1 MMTKYSFKSMTE
13 QANAIKE
20 NLISPVKLLEEF
32 FEKLRKEQD
41 SIGAKILIRVEGLM
55 PGVGSPVFSK
65 LDAELAKS
73 MMGVNAVKAV
83 ELGSGVGVVEMKGSE
98 NRDLIKKDGFE
109 TNNSGGI
116 LGGISNEFDIQLSN
130 IQLVVIV
137 GITVLFFAELII
149 RNINKKKQSPEEKTR
164 PLKKVEKSNE
174 ISSDVIRQ
182 KIDLAIAYINMGK
195 KSKSISILKKL
206 EKYQL
211 TKKQLK
217 QINQLRE
224 RLS

>member
-1 MMTKYSFKSMTE
+1 M
-13 QANAIKE
+13 
-20 NLISPVKLLEEF
+20 LIETFEEF
-32 FEKLRKEQD
+32 INRLDFNSIIQD
-41 SIGAKILIRVEGLM
+41 
-55 PGVGSPVFSK
+55 PSK
-65 LDAELAKS
+65 FLLA
-73 MMGVNAVKAV
+73 
-83 ELGSGVGVVEMKGSE
+83 
-98 NRDLIKKDGFE
+98 
-109 TNNSGGI
+109 
-116 LGGISNEFDIQLSN
+116 EFDIQLSN
-130 IQLVVIV
+130 IQLVVII
-137 GITVLFFAELII
+137 GIIVLFFAELII
-149 RNINKKKQSPEEKTR
+149 RNINKKKQSSEEKSR

-195 KSKSISILKKL
+195 RSKSISILKKL

>member
-1 MMTKYSFKSMTE
+1 M
-13 QANAIKE
+13 
-20 NLISPVKLLEEF
+20 LIETFEEF
-32 FEKLRKEQD
+32 INRLDFNSIIQD
-41 SIGAKILIRVEGLM
+41 
-55 PGVGSPVFSK
+55 PSK
-65 LDAELAKS
+65 FLLD
-73 MMGVNAVKAV
+73 
-83 ELGSGVGVVEMKGSE
+83 
-98 NRDLIKKDGFE
+98 
-109 TNNSGGI
+109 
-116 LGGISNEFDIQLSN
+116 EFDIQLSN
-130 IQLVVIV
+130 IQIVVIV
-137 GITVLFFAELII
+137 GIAVLFFAELII
-149 RNINKKKQSPEEKTR
+149 RNINKKKQSPEEKPR

-195 KSKSISILKKL
+195 KSKSVSILKKL

>member
-1 MMTKYSFKSMTE
+1 M
-13 QANAIKE
+13 
-20 NLISPVKLLEEF
+20 LIETFEEF
-32 FEKLRKEQD
+32 INRLDFNSIIQD
-41 SIGAKILIRVEGLM
+41 
-55 PGVGSPVFSK
+55 PSK
-65 LDAELAKS
+65 FLLD
-73 MMGVNAVKAV
+73 
-83 ELGSGVGVVEMKGSE
+83 
-98 NRDLIKKDGFE
+98 
-109 TNNSGGI
+109 
-116 LGGISNEFDIQLSN
+116 EFDIQLSN

-195 KSKSISILKKL
+195 MSKSVNILKKL

-217 QINQLRE
+217 QNNQLRE

>member
-1 MMTKYSFKSMTE
+1 M
-13 QANAIKE
+13 
-20 NLISPVKLLEEF
+20 LIETFEEF
-32 FEKLRKEQD
+32 INRLDFYSIIQD
-41 SIGAKILIRVEGLM
+41 
-55 PGVGSPVFSK
+55 PSK
-65 LDAELAKS
+65 FLLD
-73 MMGVNAVKAV
+73 
-83 ELGSGVGVVEMKGSE
+83 
-98 NRDLIKKDGFE
+98 
-109 TNNSGGI
+109 
-116 LGGISNEFDIQLSN
+116 EFDIQLSN
-130 IQLVVIV
+130 IQIVVIV
-137 GITVLFFAELII
+137 GIAVLFFAELII
-149 RNINKKKQSPEEKTR
+149 RNINKKKQSTEEKPR

-195 KSKSISILKKL
+195 MSKSVSILKKL

>member
-1 MMTKYSFKSMTE
+1 M
-13 QANAIKE
+13 
-20 NLISPVKLLEEF
+20 LIETFEEF
-32 FEKLRKEQD
+32 INRLDFNSIIQD
-41 SIGAKILIRVEGLM
+41 
-55 PGVGSPVFSK
+55 PSK
-65 LDAELAKS
+65 FLLD
-73 MMGVNAVKAV
+73 
-83 ELGSGVGVVEMKGSE
+83 
-98 NRDLIKKDGFE
+98 
-109 TNNSGGI
+109 
-116 LGGISNEFDIQLSN
+116 EFDIQLSN

-149 RNINKKKQSPEEKTR
+149 RNINKKKQSPEEKPH

-195 KSKSISILKKL
+195 KSKSVSILKKL

>member
-1 MMTKYSFKSMTE
+1 M
-13 QANAIKE
+13 
-20 NLISPVKLLEEF
+20 LIETFEEF
-32 FEKLRKEQD
+32 INRLDFNSIIQD
-41 SIGAKILIRVEGLM
+41 
-55 PGVGSPVFSK
+55 PSK
-65 LDAELAKS
+65 FLLD
-73 MMGVNAVKAV
+73 
-83 ELGSGVGVVEMKGSE
+83 
-98 NRDLIKKDGFE
+98 
-109 TNNSGGI
+109 
-116 LGGISNEFDIQLSN
+116 EFDIQLSN

-211 TKKQLK
+211 TK
-217 QINQLRE
+217 NQLIQIRKLKE

>member
-1 MMTKYSFKSMTE
+1 M
-13 QANAIKE
+13 
-20 NLISPVKLLEEF
+20 LIETFEEF
-32 FEKLRKEQD
+32 INRLDFNSIIQD
-41 SIGAKILIRVEGLM
+41 
-55 PGVGSPVFSK
+55 PSK
-65 LDAELAKS
+65 FLLD
-73 MMGVNAVKAV
+73 
-83 ELGSGVGVVEMKGSE
+83 
-98 NRDLIKKDGFE
+98 
-109 TNNSGGI
+109 
-116 LGGISNEFDIQLSN
+116 EFDIQLSN

-211 TKKQLK
+211 TKKPLK

>member
-1 MMTKYSFKSMTE
+1 M
-13 QANAIKE
+13 
-20 NLISPVKLLEEF
+20 LIETFEEF
-32 FEKLRKEQD
+32 INRLDFNSIIQD
-41 SIGAKILIRVEGLM
+41 
-55 PGVGSPVFSK
+55 PSK
-65 LDAELAKS
+65 FLLD
-73 MMGVNAVKAV
+73 
-83 ELGSGVGVVEMKGSE
+83 
-98 NRDLIKKDGFE
+98 
-109 TNNSGGI
+109 
-116 LGGISNEFDIQLSN
+116 EFDIQLSN

-211 TKKQLK
+211 TKKQLI
-217 QINQLRE
+217 QIRKLKE

>member
-1 MMTKYSFKSMTE
+1 M
-13 QANAIKE
+13 
-20 NLISPVKLLEEF
+20 LIETFEEF
-32 FEKLRKEQD
+32 INRLDFNSIIQD
-41 SIGAKILIRVEGLM
+41 
-55 PGVGSPVFSK
+55 PSK
-65 LDAELAKS
+65 FLLD
-73 MMGVNAVKAV
+73 
-83 ELGSGVGVVEMKGSE
+83 
-98 NRDLIKKDGFE
+98 
-109 TNNSGGI
+109 
-116 LGGISNEFDIQLSN
+116 EFDIQLSN

-149 RNINKKKQSPEEKTR
+149 RNINKKKQSPEEKPR

-195 KSKSISILKKL
+195 KSKSVSILKKL

-211 TKKQLK
+211 TKKPLK

>member
-1 MMTKYSFKSMTE
+1 M
-13 QANAIKE
+13 
-20 NLISPVKLLEEF
+20 LIETFEEF
-32 FEKLRKEQD
+32 INRLDFNSIIQD
-41 SIGAKILIRVEGLM
+41 
-55 PGVGSPVFSK
+55 PSK
-65 LDAELAKS
+65 FLLD
-73 MMGVNAVKAV
+73 
-83 ELGSGVGVVEMKGSE
+83 
-98 NRDLIKKDGFE
+98 
-109 TNNSGGI
+109 
-116 LGGISNEFDIQLSN
+116 EFDIQLSN
-130 IQLVVIV
+130 IQIVVIV
-137 GITVLFFAELII
+137 GIAVLFFAELII
-149 RNINKKKQSPEEKTR
+149 RNINKKKQSPEEKPR

>member
-1 MMTKYSFKSMTE
+1 M
-13 QANAIKE
+13 
-20 NLISPVKLLEEF
+20 LIETFEEF
-32 FEKLRKEQD
+32 INRLDFNSIIQD
-41 SIGAKILIRVEGLM
+41 
-55 PGVGSPVFSK
+55 PSK
-65 LDAELAKS
+65 FLLD
-73 MMGVNAVKAV
+73 
-83 ELGSGVGVVEMKGSE
+83 
-98 NRDLIKKDGFE
+98 
-109 TNNSGGI
+109 
-116 LGGISNEFDIQLSN
+116 EFDIQLSN

-182 KIDLAIAYINMGK
+182 KIDLAIAYINMDK

-224 RLS
+224 R

>member
-1 MMTKYSFKSMTE
+1 M
-13 QANAIKE
+13 
-20 NLISPVKLLEEF
+20 LIETFEEF
-32 FEKLRKEQD
+32 INRLDFNSIIQD
-41 SIGAKILIRVEGLM
+41 
-55 PGVGSPVFSK
+55 PSK
-65 LDAELAKS
+65 FLLA
-73 MMGVNAVKAV
+73 
-83 ELGSGVGVVEMKGSE
+83 
-98 NRDLIKKDGFE
+98 
-109 TNNSGGI
+109 
-116 LGGISNEFDIQLSN
+116 EFDIQLSN
-130 IQLVVIV
+130 IQLVVII
-137 GITVLFFAELII
+137 GIIVLFFAELII
-149 RNINKKKQSPEEKTR
+149 RNINKKKQSSEEKSR

-195 KSKSISILKKL
+195 KSKSVSILKKL

>member
-1 MMTKYSFKSMTE
+1 M
-13 QANAIKE
+13 
-20 NLISPVKLLEEF
+20 LIETFEEF
-32 FEKLRKEQD
+32 INRLDFNSIIQD
-41 SIGAKILIRVEGLM
+41 
-55 PGVGSPVFSK
+55 PSK
-65 LDAELAKS
+65 FLLD
-73 MMGVNAVKAV
+73 
-83 ELGSGVGVVEMKGSE
+83 
-98 NRDLIKKDGFE
+98 
-109 TNNSGGI
+109 
-116 LGGISNEFDIQLSN
+116 EFDIQLSN

-195 KSKSISILKKL
+195 KSKSVNILKKL